1 MKEELRALAAQLL
14 TSSQPTNF
22 LSFYTLLTHY
32 DHLFNQ
38 ESSPPEEVKALWLFL
53 HDFRELL
60 KRWKGNADRQAAIA
74 LIHEEQKR
82 IQSEIKLIKDSLKTH
97 DLETRKTKSQL
108 EEPYQQLYEIY
119 AKIQYQKDPILALS
133 VYPGLREREVLIG
146 GLEETLTREL
156 NSIKFDDLKLILN
169 RNWLRINDIQRQL
182 RELNITLISDNDVR
196 LLRSEL
202 ENIQGQIIGH
212 ERYLHEFTRYSQRL
226 KESISHQ
233 ELSSTIKQLSDELE
247 AAQQSLRMLD
257 KEIEQFTLPAEVK
270 RDLNYLFDEA
280 TDKENLLYIKGWQQV
295 ISTSS
300 LNPLAW
306 VNWLN
311 NKNYAQ
317 NVQSM
322 EQHYFYLS
330 LLLKR
335 YKLQSVI
342 DSLRKKRNDAR
353 VMLPEAPKEG
363 QTASAPDS
371 LNREIIQL
379 MQSYDTSC
387 SGEKSSS
394 LELKQELDRLSLAAS
409 NSIGQLGNGLKLIQE
424 LCELLSENTRLRT
437 HNNILHGNE
446 LQLTTTQIKDLTAK
460 APARKVRIEEL
471 IGQISQCKDYLARMK
486 QVTLSDTH
494 TMDLNLRIIELKR
507 RQKELREE
515 LGHLPPPHELSLNQ
529 NQLEMELQR
538 NLKQLKILLPESN
551 ISKVEGSIENHPPPL
566 KQEIEYHKKLDM
578 MHQNILPL
586 LQELE
591 QGLMH
596 WYQNLFIALRSQATD
611 KKRYYQAAQLLRDIH
626 FELEYPHPINPYA
639 VLLAYQ
645 TLAPHPDNDC
655 APLLKLKPPVPV
667 MDTKPDEVKSPAL
680 KTRLDNLYAHQ
691 AGMQNKHPREARL
704 LEQATI
710 NLHQLAH
717 IAEENDHHEDLQDI
731 KECLADPRYESL
743 QTHRGFLKVVEMIA
757 QFITHLIRFVS
768 PKANDHRHRFFF
780 IPTCSSQLLQ
790 ATSHELTSC
799 PA

>member
-14 TSSQPTNF
+14 TSSPPTNF
-22 LSFYTLLTHY
+22 LSFYTLFTHY
-32 DHLFNQ
+32 DHLFNP

-53 HDFRELL
+53 HDVRDLL
-60 KRWKGNADRQAAIA
+60 QRWKSNADKQAAIA
-74 LIHEEQKR
+74 AIHDEKKRNRSELQLIR
-82 IQSEIKLIKDSLKTH
+82 DSLKSH
-97 DLETRKTKSQL
+97 DLEARKIKSQL

-119 AKIQYQKDPILALS
+119 AKLQYQKDPILALPI
-133 VYPGLREREVLIG
+133 YTGLREREVLIT

-156 NSIKFDDLKLILN
+156 NSIKFNDLKLILN
-169 RNWLRINDIQRQL
+169 RNWLRISDIQRQL
-182 RELNITLISDNDVR
+182 KELNITLISYNDIR

-212 ERYLHEFTRYSQRL
+212 ERYLQEFTRYSQRL

-233 ELSSTIKQLSDELE
+233 ELSSTLKQLSDELE
-247 AAQQSLRMLD
+247 ASQQTLKMLD
-257 KEIEQFTLPAEVK
+257 KDIEQFVLPAEVK
-270 RDLNYLFDEA
+270 RDLTYLFDEA

-322 EQHYFYLS
+322 EHHYAYLS

-335 YKLQSVI
+335 NKLQSTI
-342 DSLRKKRNDAR
+342 DSLNKKRDDAQA
-353 VMLPEAPKEG
+353 MLPEAPKEG

-371 LNREIIQL
+371 LNRTIVQL
-379 MQSYDTSC
+379 IQSYDASY
-387 SGEKSSS
+387 SGQNNSS

-409 NSIGQLGNGLKLIQE
+409 GNISLLGKGLKLVQE
-424 LCELLSENTRLRT
+424 LSELLSENTRLRT
-437 HNNILHGNE
+437 HNNIIHGNE
-446 LQLTTTQIKDLTAK
+446 LQLSPTQIKELTEK
-460 APARKVRIEEL
+460 TPARKIRIEEL
-471 IGQISQCKDYLARMK
+471 IRQISQCKEYLARMQ

-494 TMDLNLRIIELKR
+494 TMDLNLRTIQLKR

-515 LGHLPPPHELSLNQ
+515 LGRLPPPHELPLEQS
-529 NQLEMELQR
+529 QLEKELEL
-538 NLKQLKILLPESN
+538 NLKQLKALLSEQDN
-551 ISKVEGSIENHPPPL
+551 GKVEDPSENHPLPL
-566 KQEIEYHKKLDM
+566 KQEIEYHQKLDG

-586 LQELE
+586 LQ
-591 QGLMH
+591 GLDQDLRH
-596 WYQNLFIALRSQATD
+596 WYQNLFIALRSQAND
-611 KKRYYQAAQLLRDIH
+611 KKHYYQAAQLLRDIH
-626 FELEYPHPINPYA
+626 FELAYPHPTTPHA
-639 VLLAYQ
+639 VLQAYQ
-645 TLAPHPDNDC
+645 TLAPHPDKDC
-655 APLLKLKPPVPV
+655 ALLLKLKPAVPV

-691 AGMQNKHPREARL
+691 AGMQNKHPREAKL

-717 IAEENDHHEDLQDI
+717 IAEANEENDDLQNMT
-731 KECLADPRYESL
+731 ECLVDPRYETL
-743 QTHRGFLKVVEMIA
+743 QTHRGFLKIVEMLA
-757 QFITHLIRFVS
+757 QFITYLLRMVS
-768 PKANDHRHRFFF
+768 PRANDHRHRFFF

-790 ATSHELTSC
+790 ATNHELISC